1 MNVKERGD
9 AIGTFRYIAVRLME
23 TVAYWTP
30 ITPEMEAKVLFGRH
44 IYDFAQH
51 ADALGKRTFELR
63 QPEHY
68 TRPAAPAYVELLDS
82 LRGAATTAER
92 FSMLYDVVVP
102 GLIGRY
108 ETYIRE
114 TDALLDEPSVIIME
128 RIVADLRRQQRDAE
142 RVRAQIGVAPAHVAE
157 FAQRETSVSSHV
169 A

>member
-44 IYDFAQH
+44 IYDYAQH
-51 ADALGKRTFELR
+51 ADMLGKRTFELR

-68 TRPAAPAYVELLDS
+68 TRPAAPQYVEVLDA
-82 LRGAATTAER
+82 LRRAGTTADR
-92 FSMLYDVVVP
+92 FAMLYDAVVP
-102 GLIGRY
+102 GLIRRY
-108 ETYIRE
+108 ESYIRD
-114 TDALLDEPSVIIME
+114 TDALLDEPSVVIME
-128 RIVADLRRQQRDAE
+128 RIVADLRRQQRDAA
-142 RVRAQIGVAPAHVAE
+142 RVREQFGIAEAPVSE
-157 FAQRETSVSSHV
+157 FSGREAAIASHV

>member
-1 MNVKERGD
+1 MNVKQRGD

-44 IYDFAQH
+44 IYDYAQH

-68 TRPAAPAYVELLDS
+68 TRPAAPRYVEVLDM
-82 LRGAATTAER
+82 LRRASTTSER
-92 FSMLYDVVVP
+92 FSMLYEVVVP
-102 GLIGRY
+102 GLIRRY
-108 ETYIRE
+108 EAYIRE
-114 TDALLDEPSVIIME
+114 TDGLLDEPSVVIME
-128 RIVADLRRQQRDAE
+128 RIVADLRRQQLDAH
-142 RVRAQIGVAPAHVAE
+142 RVRDQIRIADAPVRE
-157 FAQRETSVSSHV
+157 FSNREAAIESHV

>member
-1 MNVKERGD
+1 MNVKERAD

-30 ITPEMEAKVLFGRH
+30 TTPEMEAKVLFGRH
-44 IYDFAQH
+44 IYDYAQH

-68 TRPAAPAYVELLDS
+68 TRPAAPAYVELLDA
-82 LRGAATTAER
+82 LRVAATTPER
-92 FSMLYDVVVP
+92 FSMLYEVMVP
-102 GLIGRY
+102 GLISRY

-114 TDALLDEPSVIIME
+114 TDGLLDEPSVIIME
-128 RIVADLRRQQRDAE
+128 RIVTDLRRQQRDAD
-142 RVRAQIGVAPAHVAE
+142 RVRTQIGAAKATVAE
-157 FAQRETSVSSHV
+157 FAQRETAVASHV

>member
-1 MNVKERGD
+1 MNVKQRGD

-44 IYDFAQH
+44 IYDYAQH

-68 TRPAAPAYVELLDS
+68 TRLAAPQYVEVLEA
-82 LRGAATTAER
+82 LRKADTTADR
-92 FSMLYDVVVP
+92 FAMLYDVVVP
-102 GLIGRY
+102 GLIRRY
-108 ETYIRE
+108 EAYIQE
-114 TDALLDEPSVIIME
+114 TDGLLDEPSVVIME
-128 RIVADLRRQQRDAE
+128 RIVADLRRQQRDAA
-142 RVRAQIGVAPAHVAE
+142 RVREQIGVAQTPVSE
-157 FAQRETSVSSHV
+157 FSGREAAVVSHV